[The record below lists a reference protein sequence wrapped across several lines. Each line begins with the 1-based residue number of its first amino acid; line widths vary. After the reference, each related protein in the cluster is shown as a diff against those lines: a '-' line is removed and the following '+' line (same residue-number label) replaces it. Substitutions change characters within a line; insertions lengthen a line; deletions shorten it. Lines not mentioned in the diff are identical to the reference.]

1 MHLGSRLRLEA
12 WRQPRFLYI
21 IQMPVQY
28 TGILEEHPV
37 VRTKAG
43 LFVEEAMMTEPTES
57 ESKETMD
64 EFAKALITIAAE
76 IEQDPQ
82 QVINAP
88 HTIVVSR
95 LDEAAAAR
103 KPNVRWKIETNI
115 QDQLY
120 EEVSG
125 CVISRLYF

>member
-1 MHLGSRLRLEA
+1 
-12 WRQPRFLYI
+12 
-21 IQMPVQY
+21 
-28 TGILEEHPV
+28 
-37 VRTKAG
+37 
-43 LFVEEAMMTEPTES
+43 MMTEPTES

-82 QVINAP
+82 KVINAP